1 MNEDSAICLEM
12 VQIKQQLSGRQSIQ
26 AMLSILPTA
35 SRKRPTTERKVR
47 YLLSFLEDF
56 VYRKSNIGDVN
67 VTCAEIFAQE
77 LARKPDLGMT
87 IVFVKFSCAGSIF
100 TCSMTLPYPLET

>member
-35 SRKRPTTERKVR
+35 SRKRPTTERSQVPTFIPGR
-47 YLLSFLEDF
+47 FRVPE
-56 VYRKSNIGDVN
+56 
-67 VTCAEIFAQE
+67 
-77 LARKPDLGMT
+77 
-87 IVFVKFSCAGSIF
+87 VK
-100 TCSMTLPYPLET
+100 YW